1 MKLSRS
7 LVNLFTKIKGIE
19 KDRETKIKIQK
30 DTNTQKRNT
39 HTYTQAHTTDQIR
52 LIFIKAKVNFG
63 YFLKRRILEPFYF
76 FELTS

>member
-7 LVNLFTKIKGIE
+7 LVNLFTKIKGME

-30 DTNTQKRNT
+30 DTSTQKREHT
-39 HTYTQAHTTDQIR
+39 HTQTHTTDQIR

-63 YFLKRRILEPFYF
+63 SFLKRRILEPFYF